1 MINRNPIMELGSDR
15 LFKKVFGDNNG
26 ISRLEALIAACFK
39 ANYDEVKGNVKV
51 LNSEKRINHKEDKRQ
66 EMDIVAEIQI
76 NNGLNTIINIEVNL
90 YPGTTL
96 KRNFLYVMGI
106 QANSLKNKDNY
117 NKILP
122 ILQISFDNYE
132 INDKNPKII
141 KRCFIKDDTNTII
154 YKDLEFM
161 HINIAKCYKAWYDK
175 SINKEPKEEQDLI
188 LIGAL
193 LKIKNLKDFNSCLE
207 ETSMSKEVK
216 EDIKNIVEDFNS
228 DEYEW
233 AYYDKAH
240 NDLAIR
246 NGDISLAKEE
256 GIKQGK
262 LEEKIQIA
270 KNLLKEKTPIDIISK
285 ATGLSQEE
293 LEKLSL
299 DN

>member
-1 MINRNPIMELGSDR
+1 
-15 LFKKVFGDNNG
+15 
-26 ISRLEALIAACFK
+26 
-39 ANYDEVKGNVKV
+39 
-51 LNSEKRINHKEDKRQ
+51 
-66 EMDIVAEIQI
+66 
-76 NNGLNTIINIEVNL
+76 
-90 YPGTTL
+90 
-96 KRNFLYVMGI
+96 
-106 QANSLKNKDNY
+106 
-117 NKILP
+117 
-122 ILQISFDNYE
+122 
-132 INDKNPKII
+132 
-141 KRCFIKDDTNTII
+141 
-154 YKDLEFM
+154 M

-256 GIKQGK
+256 GIKEG
-262 LEEKIQIA
+262 KIQVA
-270 KNLLKEKTPIDIISK
+270 KNLLKEKTPIDIIAK